1 MSVPRVRKW
10 PHRMG
15 NSVVQLALKRSTQR
29 QTCREVPEKRRLPRG
44 SSHELHIPHPQL
56 LGYLAKALDS
66 ATALPSVRCY
76 PGLAERTHG
85 CRRPLPCLAA
95 PHRVLVVTSMPAAE
109 PREVSVVAVRDADAQ
124 PASSGADCS
133 HGKKMIRD
141 CPACA
146 HKAAMQE
153 AMARQA
159 RSPPRAV
166 PRQNFLLAKTNLRAI
181 EMRAQ
186 AELHEVTKDRMTE
199 LQKANSVLLSEI
211 GKVREEAEFTLSEV
225 KAEAETEICSLR
237 DALADVQSQRDAEH
251 DGRLTAQEGL
261 RRLEADL
268 AETRSAGKRLD
279 LENRSLRWGPALR
292 VAV

>member
-1 MSVPRVRKW
+1 
-10 PHRMG
+10 
-15 NSVVQLALKRSTQR
+15 
-29 QTCREVPEKRRLPRG
+29 
-44 SSHELHIPHPQL
+44 
-56 LGYLAKALDS
+56 
-66 ATALPSVRCY
+66 
-76 PGLAERTHG
+76 
-85 CRRPLPCLAA
+85 
-95 PHRVLVVTSMPAAE
+95 
-109 PREVSVVAVRDADAQ
+109 
-124 PASSGADCS
+124 
-133 HGKKMIRD
+133 
-141 CPACA
+141 
-146 HKAAMQE
+146 MQE